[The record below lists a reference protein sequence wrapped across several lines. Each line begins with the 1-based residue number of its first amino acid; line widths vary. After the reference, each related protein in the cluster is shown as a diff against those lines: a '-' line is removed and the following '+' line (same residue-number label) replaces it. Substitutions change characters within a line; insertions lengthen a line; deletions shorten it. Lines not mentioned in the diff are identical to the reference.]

1 LIIQMTTDAGQD
13 TINCI

>member
-1 LIIQMTTDAGQD
+1 MTTDAGQD